1 MRAIKFCEI
10 LMTCVLILLFT
21 CHAAWAVKP
30 GGTSPGHRER
40 VPSHA
45 VLADGPF
52 GDPPVPAIVSDG
64 EGPYIDTSLGGED
77 DINFTTD
84 KATGTQ
90 LLGLTFKTVPWS
102 LRRVRFE
109 FDIAGNPLSPD
120 AEAAFLYGLLLAA
133 KPLAGK
139 VRMGVW
145 YRERFEEED
154 YFEVGFI
161 VDGITREVLVTAG
174 VDTEKYLFS
183 VGEDKDRGTA
193 DDHLAYFLRYDS
205 DLPFAPVE
213 DGWTIESPAPPL
225 DGVTLCV
232 QRRVGVEVPVGNSG
246 KTKLSWEWQDI
257 DLATYTAVPFH
268 LTVIAGSPSPAPRRH
283 KTLSTLWGNIK
294 AK

>member
-30 GGTSPGHRER
+30 GGISPGQRER
-40 VPSHA
+40 FPGHA
-45 VLADGPF
+45 ELANGLAISSDTGNPYVDTAF
-52 GDPPVPAIVSDG
+52 G
-64 EGPYIDTSLGGED
+64 GGD

-84 KATGTQ
+84 KATETQ
-90 LLGLTFKTVPWS
+90 LLKLTFKIVPWS
-102 LRRVRFE
+102 LRRAVFN
-109 FDIAGNPLSPD
+109 FDIAGNPVAMD
-120 AEAAFLYGLLLAA
+120 DEAEDLYDLLLAV
-133 KPLAGK
+133 PTFPPESLTGK
-139 VRMGVW
+139 VHMGVW